1 MNFANKSIQK
11 NYKVTQDS
19 EQQVNAAQLII
30 DTIGS
35 LLVLGVDKKRMI
47 CYLSCILSYRKMDN
61 VRDHLIEDV
70 NSIQLVR
77 FSTKMIGEEQS
88 TLDTM
93 AGQVRLINQQKQ

>member
-11 NYKVTQDS
+11 NYKVTDSVS

-35 LLVLGVDKKRMI
+35 LLVLGVDKHVNDMLLKLYTI
-47 CYLSCILSYRKMDN
+47 IPRKMDN

-70 NSIQLVR
+70 NDSN
-77 FSTKMIGEEQS
+77 S
-88 TLDTM
+88 LDL
-93 AGQVRLINQQKQ
+93 AQK

>member
-11 NYKVTQDS
+11 NYKVTQDSVS

-35 LLVLGVDKKRMI
+35 LLVLGVDKKHVNDMLLKLYTI
-47 CYLSCILSYRKMDN
+47 IPRKMDN

-70 NSIQLVR
+70 NDSNSLDLAQ
-77 FSTKMIGEEQS
+77 KNDWEEQS

-93 AGQVRLINQQKQ
+93 LGK